1 MFFRRS
7 ILAFATGAVATI
19 VLAACGGGD
28 SADPTPSPS
37 PILIPPGT
45 PSPAE
50 VAYFDELSTALSTIR
65 DRFDELDDAR
75 LATFDEQ
82 LSEIAQIHAVRD
94 YAERYLDL
102 AADSRDFIGPINAPP
117 SLALLHTSL
126 VGAVQ
131 SMVHLGGNLTL
142 NMDFNPALTEDDFA
156 EAFVALGGE
165 AVEQRLRNAC
175 SDLQF
180 FADGKGA
187 APEIV
192 CPR

>member
-1 MFFRRS
+1 MFARRS
-7 ILAFATGAVATI
+7 ILAFATASVAAI
-19 VLAACGGGD
+19 ALAACGGSD

-50 VAYFDELSTALSTIR
+50 VAYFDELRTALSTIR
-65 DRFDELDDAR
+65 VRFDELDEAR
-75 LATFDEQ
+75 LATFDGQ

-94 YAERYLDL
+94 YAERYLEL

-117 SLALLHTSL
+117 SLALLHAPL

-131 SMVHLGGNLTL
+131 SLVHLGGNLVL
-142 NMDFNPALTEDDFA
+142 NMEFNPALTEDDFA
-156 EAFVALGGE
+156 DAFIELGGD
-165 AVEQRLRNAC
+165 AVEQRLRDAC

-187 APEIV
+187 ATEIV

>member
-1 MFFRRS
+1 MFARRS
-7 ILAFATGAVATI
+7 ILAFATASVAAI
-19 VLAACGGGD
+19 ALAACGGSD

-50 VAYFDELSTALSTIR
+50 VAYFDELRTALSTIR
-65 DRFDELDDAR
+65 VRFDELDEAR
-75 LATFDEQ
+75 LATFDGQ

-94 YAERYLDL
+94 YAERYLEL

-117 SLALLHTSL
+117 SLALLHAPL

-131 SMVHLGGNLTL
+131 SLVHLGGNLAL
-142 NMDFNPALTEDDFA
+142 NMEFNPALTEDDFA
-156 EAFVALGGE
+156 ESFVDLGGE
-165 AVEQRLRNAC
+165 AVEQLLRDAC
-175 SDLQF
+175 SGLQF
-180 FADGKGA
+180 FAAGKGVA
-187 APEIV
+187 TEIV